1 MTRQMLSL
9 MALAVA
15 LFVLAGVV
23 LNRQLRREAALA
35 ARVREVQRAVG
46 IEAVLAP
53 AGTSQSRLLSLFA
66 GVGEAITRGGL
77 LSASTLADLEL
88 RLNAAGFRGRSALAA
103 FIGAKL
109 LSLVGLPLLSWLLVQ
124 RTGWS
129 PTIRIAVIAGAG
141 LAGLLLPDYMVR
153 MLNKRHL
160 QAVERGLPDALDM
173 LVICSEAGLGLE
185 PAIERV
191 GREIGHAHKSVA
203 EELLN
208 VAREM
213 RVNADRHV
221 ALMNMGTRTGLASLR
236 RLGVTLVQTLQYGT
250 PLSQALR
257 TLSAEMRQEAL
268 TRFETRAGRLPALLT
283 VPMIVFILPCVFL
296 IVGGPAVVHIMQIMH
311 Q

>member
-1 MTRQMLSL
+1 MTQQLLSL
-9 MALAVA
+9 MGMAVVI
-15 LFVLAGVV
+15 VLAAG
-23 LNRQLRREAALA
+23 LLLQRQLKRDEKLT
-35 ARVREVQRAVG
+35 ARVRSVQRTVG
-46 IEAVLAP
+46 IETVTALTD
-53 AGTSQSRLLSLFA
+53 GSQSSLLRIVA
-66 GVGEAITRGGL
+66 GLGEAITRRGL
-77 LSASTLADLEL
+77 LSASALAELETRL
-88 RLNAAGFRGRSALAA
+88 RTAGFRGRNVLGL

-109 LSLVGLPLLSWLLVQ
+109 LLLVGLPLVTWALLQ

-129 PTIRIAVIAGAG
+129 PLLRISTVAVAGI
-141 LAGLLLPDYMVR
+141 AGLLVPDQVVR
-153 MLNKRHL
+153 MLHNRHL
-160 QAVERGLPDALDM
+160 KAVERGLPDALDM

-185 PAIERV
+185 PSIERV
-191 GREIGHAHKSVA
+191 GREIVMAHPAVS

-213 RVNADRHV
+213 RVNADRRV
-221 ALMNMGTRTGLASLR
+221 ALLNMSARTGLTCLR

-268 TRFETRAGRLPALLT
+268 TRFETRAGRLPTLMT

-296 IVGGPAVVHIMQIMH
+296 IVGGPAIVHVMQALR

>member
-1 MTRQMLSL
+1 MSRQVLLL
-9 MALAVA
+9 MALMFAMFGIA
-15 LFVLAGVV
+15 AIV
-23 LNRQLRREAALA
+23 LNRQLRRDSILA
-35 ARVREVQRAVG
+35 DRVRGVQRSVG
-46 IEAVLAP
+46 IEAVIAP
-53 AGTSQSRLLSLFA
+53 TGPQQSKLLSLVA

-77 LSASTLADLEL
+77 LSANTLEELQVRLST
-88 RLNAAGFRGRSALAA
+88 AGLRGRNALAA

-109 LSLVGLPLLSWLLVQ
+109 LALVGLPLLCWIAVA

-129 PTIRIAVIAGAG
+129 PSMRFAAIAGAG
-141 LAGLLLPDYMVR
+141 VVGLLLPDYVVR
-153 MLNKRHL
+153 TLNKRHL
-160 QAVERGLPDALDM
+160 KSVERGLPDALDM

-185 PAIERV
+185 PAIDRV
-191 GREIGHAHKSVA
+191 GREIGHAHQAVA

-213 RVNADRHV
+213 RVNADRRA
-221 ALMNMGTRTGLASLR
+221 ALINMGTRTGLPSLK

-268 TRFETRAGRLPALLT
+268 TRFEARAGRLPALLT

-296 IVGGPAVVHIMQIMH
+296 IVGGPAIVHVIQLMRQ
-311 Q
+311 

>member
-1 MTRQMLSL
+1 MNRQMLFL

-15 LFVLAGVV
+15 MFIIAGVI
-23 LNRQLRREAALA
+23 LNRQLRRDAVLT
-35 ARVREVQRAVG
+35 ARVRGVQRAVG
-46 IEAVLAP
+46 IEAVVAP
-53 AGTSQSRLLSLFA
+53 TDASQSGVLRLVA
-66 GVGEAITRGGL
+66 GVGDAITSGGL
-77 LSASTLADLEL
+77 LSASTLEDLEL
-88 RLNAAGFRGRSALAA
+88 RLSTAGIRGRSALTA

-109 LSLVGLPLLSWLLVQ
+109 LALAGLPLLTWIVVA
-124 RTGWS
+124 GWS
-129 PTIRIAVIAGAG
+129 SSMRIAAIAVAG
-141 LAGLLLPDYMVR
+141 LVGMLLPDYVVR
-153 MLNKRHL
+153 TLHKRHL
-160 QAVERGLPDALDM
+160 KAVERGLPDALDM

-191 GREIGHAHKSVA
+191 GREIGHAHENVA

-208 VAREM
+208 TAREM
-213 RVNADRHV
+213 RVNADRRA

-296 IVGGPAVVHIMQIMH
+296 IVGGPAIVHVMQVMH

>member
-1 MTRQMLSL
+1 MNRQMLFL
-9 MALAVA
+9 MALAVVM
-15 LFVLAGVV
+15 FIVAGVI
-23 LNRQLRREAALA
+23 LNRQLRRDAVLT
-35 ARVREVQRAVG
+35 ARVRGVQRAVG
-46 IEAVLAP
+46 IEAVVAP
-53 AGTSQSRLLSLFA
+53 TDASQSGVLRLVA
-66 GVGEAITRGGL
+66 GVGDAITRGGL
-77 LSASTLADLEL
+77 LSASTLEDLEL
-88 RLNAAGFRGRSALAA
+88 RLSTAGIRGRSALTA

-109 LSLVGLPLLSWLLVQ
+109 LALVGLPLLTWIVVA
-124 RTGWS
+124 GWS
-129 PTIRIAVIAGAG
+129 SSMRIAAIAVAG
-141 LAGLLLPDYMVR
+141 LVGMLLPDYVVR
-153 MLNKRHL
+153 TLHKRHL
-160 QAVERGLPDALDM
+160 KAVERGLPDALDM

-191 GREIGHAHKSVA
+191 GREIGHAHENVA

-208 VAREM
+208 TAREM
-213 RVNADRHV
+213 RVNADRRA

-296 IVGGPAVVHIMQIMH
+296 IVGGPAIVHVMQVMH

>member
-9 MALAVA
+9 MVLAVA
-15 LFVLAGVV
+15 MFIVAGIV
-23 LNRQLRREAALA
+23 LNRQLRRDAVLAL
-35 ARVREVQRAVG
+35 RVRDVQRTVG
-46 IEAVLAP
+46 IEAVVAP
-53 AGTSQSRLLSLFA
+53 TDGSQSGLLALVA

-77 LSASTLADLEL
+77 LSASTLEDLQA
-88 RLNAAGFRGRSALAA
+88 RLGAAGFRGRNSLAA

-109 LSLVGLPLLSWLLVQ
+109 LALVGLPLLAWILSA
-124 RTGWS
+124 RAGWPPS
-129 PTIRIAVIAGAG
+129 VRIPAIAGAG
-141 LAGLLLPDYMVR
+141 LAGLLLPDYVVR
-153 MLNKRHL
+153 ALHKRHL
-160 QAVERGLPDALDM
+160 KAVEIGLPDALDM

-191 GREIGHAHKSVA
+191 GREIGHAHHAVA

-213 RVNADRHV
+213 RVNADRRA

-296 IVGGPAVVHIMQIMH
+296 IVGGPAIVHVIQLMH

>member
-1 MTRQMLSL
+1 MTRQVLVL

-15 LFVLAGVV
+15 LIVVAGIV

-35 ARVREVQRAVG
+35 ARVRNVQRTVG
-46 IEAVLAP
+46 IEAVIAP
-53 AGTSQSRLLSLFA
+53 ADASQSKLLSLVA
-66 GVGEAITRGGL
+66 GVGEAITKGGL
-77 LSASTLADLEL
+77 LSAAALEDLQV
-88 RLNAAGFRGRSALAA
+88 RLSVAGFRGRSALTA

-109 LSLVGLPLLSWLLVQ
+109 LTLAGMPLLAWLMVA

-129 PTIRIAVIAGAG
+129 PSIRIAAVAGAG
-141 LAGLLLPDYMVR
+141 LLGLLLPDHVVR
-153 MLNKRHL
+153 TMHKRHL
-160 QAVERGLPDALDM
+160 KSVERGLPDALDM

-191 GREIGHAHKSVA
+191 GREIGHAHQDVA

-213 RVNADRHV
+213 RVNADRRA

-257 TLSAEMRQEAL
+257 TLSSEMRQEAL
-268 TRFETRAGRLPALLT
+268 TRFEARAGRLPALLT

-296 IVGGPAVVHIMQIMH
+296 IVGGPAIVRVIQIMR

>member
-1 MTRQMLSL
+1 M
-9 MALAVA
+9 
-15 LFVLAGVV
+15 FIIAGVI
-23 LNRQLRREAALA
+23 LNRQLRRDAVLA
-35 ARVREVQRAVG
+35 ARVRGVQRAVG
-46 IEAVLAP
+46 IEAVVAP
-53 AGTSQSRLLSLFA
+53 TDASQSGVLRLVA

-77 LSASTLADLEL
+77 LSASTLEDLEL
-88 RLNAAGFRGRSALAA
+88 RLSTAGIRGRSALTA

-109 LSLVGLPLLSWLLVQ
+109 LALVGLPLLTLDRGCRMALVDAHRGDRRRGPGRDAAARLRGADIAQAPPQGRRARAAGCAGHAGDLQ
-124 RTGWS
+124 RG
-129 PTIRIAVIAGAG
+129 
-141 LAGLLLPDYMVR
+141 R
-153 MLNKRHL
+153 M
-160 QAVERGLPDALDM
+160 
-173 LVICSEAGLGLE
+173 GLE

-191 GREIGHAHKSVA
+191 GREIGHAHQNVA

-208 VAREM
+208 TAREM
-213 RVNADRHV
+213 RVNADRRA

-296 IVGGPAVVHIMQIMH
+296 IVGGPAIVHVMQVMH

>member
-1 MTRQMLSL
+1 MNRQMLFL
-9 MALAVA
+9 MVLAVA
-15 LFVLAGVV
+15 MFIIAGVI
-23 LNRQLRREAALA
+23 LNRQLRRDAVLT
-35 ARVREVQRAVG
+35 ARVRDVQRAVG
-46 IEAVLAP
+46 IEAVVAP
-53 AGTSQSRLLSLFA
+53 THTSQSGVLRLVA
-66 GVGEAITRGGL
+66 GVGDAITRGGL
-77 LSASTLADLEL
+77 LSASTLEDLEL
-88 RLNAAGFRGRSALAA
+88 RLSTAGIRGRSALTA

-109 LSLVGLPLLSWLLVQ
+109 LALAGLPLLTWIVVA
-124 RTGWS
+124 GWS
-129 PTIRIAVIAGAG
+129 SSMRIAAIAVAG
-141 LAGLLLPDYMVR
+141 LVGMLLPDYVVR
-153 MLNKRHL
+153 TLHKRHL
-160 QAVERGLPDALDM
+160 KAVERGLPDALDM

-191 GREIGHAHKSVA
+191 GREIGHAHENVA

-208 VAREM
+208 TAREM
-213 RVNADRHV
+213 RVNADRRA

-296 IVGGPAVVHIMQIMH
+296 IVGGPAIVHVMQVMH

>member
-1 MTRQMLSL
+1 MNRQMLFL
-9 MALAVA
+9 MVLAVA
-15 LFVLAGVV
+15 MFIIAGVI
-23 LNRQLRREAALA
+23 LNRQLRRDAVLT
-35 ARVREVQRAVG
+35 ARVRDVQRAVG
-46 IEAVLAP
+46 IEAVVAP
-53 AGTSQSRLLSLFA
+53 TDASQSGVLRLVA
-66 GVGEAITRGGL
+66 GVGDAITRGGL
-77 LSASTLADLEL
+77 LSASTLEDLEL
-88 RLNAAGFRGRSALAA
+88 RLSTAGIRGRSALTA

-109 LSLVGLPLLSWLLVQ
+109 LALVGLPLLTWIVVA
-124 RTGWS
+124 GWS
-129 PTIRIAVIAGAG
+129 SSMRIAAIAVAG
-141 LAGLLLPDYMVR
+141 LVGMLLPDYVVR
-153 MLNKRHL
+153 TLHKRHL
-160 QAVERGLPDALDM
+160 KAVERGLPDALDM

-191 GREIGHAHKSVA
+191 GREIGHAHENVA

-208 VAREM
+208 TAREM
-213 RVNADRHV
+213 RVNADRRA

-296 IVGGPAVVHIMQIMH
+296 IVGGPAIVHVMQVMH

>member
-1 MTRQMLSL
+1 MNRQMLFL
-9 MALAVA
+9 MALAVVM
-15 LFVLAGVV
+15 FIVAGVI
-23 LNRQLRREAALA
+23 LNRQLRRDAVLT
-35 ARVREVQRAVG
+35 ARVRGVQRAVG
-46 IEAVLAP
+46 IEAVVAP
-53 AGTSQSRLLSLFA
+53 TDASQSGVLRLVA
-66 GVGEAITRGGL
+66 GVGDAITRGGL
-77 LSASTLADLEL
+77 LSASTLEDLEL
-88 RLNAAGFRGRSALAA
+88 RLSTAGIRGRSALTA

-109 LSLVGLPLLSWLLVQ
+109 LALAGLPLLTWIVVA
-124 RTGWS
+124 GWS
-129 PTIRIAVIAGAG
+129 SSMRIAAIAVAG
-141 LAGLLLPDYMVR
+141 LVGMLLPDYVVR
-153 MLNKRHL
+153 TLHKRHL
-160 QAVERGLPDALDM
+160 KAVERGLPDALDM

-191 GREIGHAHKSVA
+191 GREIGHAHENVA

-208 VAREM
+208 TAREM
-213 RVNADRHV
+213 RVNADRRA

-296 IVGGPAVVHIMQIMH
+296 IVGGPAIVHVMQVMH

>member
-1 MTRQMLSL
+1 MNGSMFSL
-9 MALAVA
+9 MGMAALI
-15 LFVLAGVV
+15 FLAAG
-23 LNRQLRREAALA
+23 LLLQRQLKRDEKLTV
-35 ARVREVQRAVG
+35 RVRSVQRAVG
-46 IEAVLAP
+46 IETVTALAD
-53 AGTSQSRLLSLFA
+53 GSQSALLRLVA
-66 GVGEAITRGGL
+66 GLGEAITRRGL
-77 LSASTLADLEL
+77 LSAAALEDLETRL
-88 RLNAAGFRGRSALAA
+88 RTAGFRGRNVLGL

-109 LSLVGLPLLSWLLVQ
+109 LLLIVLPVVTWALLQ

-129 PTIRIAVIAGAG
+129 PLLRMSAVAVAGIV
-141 LAGLLLPDYMVR
+141 GLLVPDQAVR
-153 MLNKRHL
+153 MLHNRHL
-160 QAVERGLPDALDM
+160 KEVERGLPDALDM

-185 PAIERV
+185 PSIERV
-191 GREIGHAHKSVA
+191 GREIGIAHPAVA

-213 RVNADRHV
+213 RVNADRRV
-221 ALMNMGTRTGLASLR
+221 ALLNMSARTGLACLR

-268 TRFETRAGRLPALLT
+268 TRFETRAGRLPVLMT

-296 IVGGPAVVHIMQIMH
+296 IVGGPAIVHVMQALR

>member
-1 MTRQMLSL
+1 MNRQMLFL
-9 MALAVA
+9 MVLAVA
-15 LFVLAGVV
+15 MFIIAGVI
-23 LNRQLRREAALA
+23 LNRQLRRDAVLT
-35 ARVREVQRAVG
+35 ARVRDVQRAVG
-46 IEAVLAP
+46 IEAVVAP
-53 AGTSQSRLLSLFA
+53 TDASQSGVLRLVA
-66 GVGEAITRGGL
+66 GVGDAITRGGL
-77 LSASTLADLEL
+77 LSASTLEDLEL
-88 RLNAAGFRGRSALAA
+88 RLSTAGIRGRSALTA

-109 LSLVGLPLLSWLLVQ
+109 LALAGLPLLTWIVVA
-124 RTGWS
+124 GWS
-129 PTIRIAVIAGAG
+129 SSMRIAAIAVAG
-141 LAGLLLPDYMVR
+141 LVGMLLPDYVVR
-153 MLNKRHL
+153 TLHKRHL
-160 QAVERGLPDALDM
+160 KAVERGLPDALDM

-191 GREIGHAHKSVA
+191 GREIGHAHENVA

-208 VAREM
+208 TAREM
-213 RVNADRHV
+213 RVNADRRA

-296 IVGGPAVVHIMQIMH
+296 IVGGPAIVHVMQVMH